1 MSKDE
6 KSKDEKQKDKRASR
20 LGLAFLLIVLIA
32 TVFTS
37 YVVWQATL
45 YSSKSGGFDSEAN
58 ALRTLSNRYYGAGM
72 LQEVGDAILW
82 TDWCTAIADNNT
94 QLAAF
99 LEARFRDEFKPAFYA
114 WLNSTNGTG
123 GIPLG
128 TPFTLPEY
136 QLEMVEEGKQLDQQI
151 ENLTVQS
158 DIASNLAKR
167 LVLVTLLM
175 ATVIFLASLE
185 SRIQSSIRLKYL
197 VLAVTIAIFILALII
212 VIPIPPI
219 WTF

>member
-6 KSKDEKQKDKRASR
+6 KPKDEKPKDKRVNR
-20 LGLAFLLIVLIA
+20 LSLAFLLIVLIA

-58 ALRTLSNRYYGAGM
+58 SLRTLSNRYYGAGM

-99 LEARFRDEFKPAFYA
+99 LEARFREEFKPAFYA
-114 WLNSTNGTG
+114 WLNSTNRTS
-123 GIPLG
+123 IPPG

-136 QLEMVEEGKQLDQQI
+136 QLEMVEEGKQMDQQI